1 MKESSKESQAGFY
14 NGNNYWEHPNVY
26 VPRVTENMT
35 KSPETLRTDR
45 QNRSLHL
52 YLNLLATA
60 LNAAG
65 LPLQKVLK
73 PTVGVDWNERLTKE
87 LLWRPIQRAVTG
99 KESTTKLRKA
109 DEVALVYET
118 LNRHLGER
126 FGLHVDWPHFEKPSD
141 YDQFTAS

>member
-1 MKESSKESQAGFY
+1 MSKESKQ
-14 NGNNYWEHPNVY
+14 PI
-26 VPRVTENMT
+26 
-35 KSPETLRTDR
+35 LRTDR

-52 YLNLLATA
+52 YLSLLATE

-65 LPLQKVLK
+65 LSLQKVLK
-73 PTVGVDWNERLTKE
+73 PTVAIDWNEKLTKE
-87 LLWRPIQRAVTG
+87 LLWRPLQRAITG
-99 KESTTKLRKA
+99 KGSTTKLRKA

-141 YDQFTAS
+141 YDKFTAS